1 MCMCVPSITIF
12 VGQNPPNL
20 FFGQLDLTTTVSMLF
35 FFPICN
41 PSFWPGILHDW
52 IIMQIYGFITGW
64 WIKPLWKN
72 WTSGGMII
80 PNVWKNEKWSKPPT
94 RIVISKTNSWKA
106 WKDNL
111 LANSKW
117 IWELIYQISKWRSGR
132 HGNIANLGAIPLLN
146 SISFPMPP
154 STVYHQAPIKPHF
167 KETNRWN
174 LVMSIPD

>member
-1 MCMCVPSITIF
+1 MEKNCCRSLEVLA
-12 VGQNPPNL
+12 NA
-20 FFGQLDLTTTVSMLF
+20 
-35 FFPICN
+35 
-41 PSFWPGILHDW
+41 ILL
-52 IIMQIYGFITGW
+52 GGW
-64 WIKPLWKN
+64 WFQLLWKILVSWKPITWKYDVNIIQIWFEYHLVGGWALPLWKRWVN
-72 WTSGGMII
+72 LGWDYEI
-80 PNVWKNEKWSKPPT
+80 PNIWKNEKWSKPPT